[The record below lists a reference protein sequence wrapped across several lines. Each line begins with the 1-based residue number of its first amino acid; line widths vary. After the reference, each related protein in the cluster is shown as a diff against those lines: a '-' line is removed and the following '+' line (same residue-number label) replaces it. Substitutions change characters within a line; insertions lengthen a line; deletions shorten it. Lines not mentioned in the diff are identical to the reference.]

1 MSQENVEIVRR
12 LVDAINADAIPRELF
27 APDFELRN
35 ATTAITDATYLGY
48 EGGLKWRRDLFEG
61 VDDARFV
68 LDEVL
73 ATGPDYVVI
82 TNRLVGHGSSSGVPI
97 ELRWASALWFRDNR
111 IWRTVG
117 FNRRRDALEAVGL
130 SE

>member
-1 MSQENVEIVRR
+1 M
-12 LVDAINADAIPRELF
+12 DAINADAIPRELF

-35 ATTAITDATYLGY
+35 ATTAMTDATYLGY
-48 EGGLKWRRDLFEG
+48 EGGLEWRRDLFEG

-68 LDEVL
+68 VDEVL
-73 ATGPDYVVI
+73 ATGA
-82 TNRLVGHGSSSGVPI
+82 RLRRHRQQPRRTRILVRSTRRTAVG
-97 ELRWASALWFRDNR
+97 ERLFRDDNR